1 MKHHFITFRLVKR
14 KNIYIITHASEA
26 MFVIHYSWNLS
37 WYNYFGNN
45 WALLEKAEEYGYPT
59 I

>member
-14 KNIYIITHASEA
+14 KNIYIIAHASEA

-37 WYNYFGNN
+37 WHNYFGNN
-45 WALLEKAEEYGYPT
+45 WALLEKAEEYG
-59 I
+59 